1 MRRLCTM
8 MAVCCGVMVLTG
20 HQAVAQGFD
29 NPTDNGTPCVH
40 LNRYEVEPVRGSG
53 ADGPMYRGDAMIANV
68 CGRAVDVRFCFQY
81 GPNEEGGVDTS
92 CYQGPVRPW
101 AQANVTSQP
110 LQDRISGPSYEW
122 RYLP

>member
-1 MRRLCTM
+1 V
-8 MAVCCGVMVLTG
+8 AVLAG

-40 LNRYEVEPVRGSG
+40 LNRYEVEPIRVSG
-53 ADGPMYRGDAMIANV
+53 GDGPMYRGDAMIENV

-101 AQANVTSQP
+101 ARANVASQP
-110 LQDRISGPSYEW
+110 VPERISGPSYEW